1 MSVLLHGLCSGGS
14 ARSWSSPAAGSALCS
29 VSVQSIFQCTVIVIA
44 ALVTFLSFHLS
55 KIEHFKRNP
64 WFMRLLKLFS
74 GLEKCVRCLGWNHWE
89 NIGERDLL
97 GTVAGN
103 ISEVPILEGV
113 LGAWKVVLTRNRGKV
128 AEATQL
134 RALAACTPSLVL
146 RVLTTSGSCG
156 QWHVYGAHTVKQ
168 AHTYT

>member
-1 MSVLLHGLCSGGS
+1 MS
-14 ARSWSSPAAGSALCS
+14 
-29 VSVQSIFQCTVIVIA
+29 TVWDGITERI
-44 ALVTFLSFHLS
+44 
-55 KIEHFKRNP
+55 
-64 WFMRLLKLFS
+64 
-74 GLEKCVRCLGWNHWE
+74 LGREIYW
-89 NIGERDLL
+89 

-103 ISEVPILEGV
+103 ISELPILEVV
-113 LGAWKVVLTRNRGKV
+113 LGAWKVVLTRNRGKT

-146 RVLTTSGSCG
+146 RVVTSGSYG